1 MKTTVLT
8 ILLFMSGL
16 QSYAQSAAEA
26 IREGNGYYR
35 SGAYNK
41 AAGAYEKALQAEPG
55 NEAARLNQAAA
66 LYRQDQ
72 KVEAVQQFSA
82 LAREAGD
89 PSLKAKAW
97 YNKGVILSQQKN
109 LAESIEAYKE
119 ALRLDPAD
127 RQARE
132 NLQKALLE
140 LKKKAP
146 PPKKENKQDK
156 KKQDPKQNQSPRPQ
170 SRLSPKETEQR
181 LKLLEQKEKEVQQR
195 IRREQSGKAG
205 STGKDW

>member
-1 MKTTVLT
+1 MMRLAFT
-8 ILLFMSGL
+8 ILFILPVFRLS
-16 QSYAQSAAEA
+16 AQTAAES
-26 IREGNGYYR
+26 IREGNGLYR
-35 SGAYNK
+35 SGAYGQ
-41 AAGAYEKALQAEPG
+41 AAVAYEKALQAEPG
-55 NEAARLNQAAA
+55 NEAARLNLAAT

-72 KVEAVQQFSA
+72 KVEAVQQFAS
-82 LAREAGD
+82 LTREAKD
-89 PSLKAKAW
+89 PRLKARAW

-109 LAESIEAYKE
+109 LEESIEAYKE

-140 LKKKAP
+140 RKKKTP
-146 PPKKENKQDK
+146 PPKKEDKQNK
-156 KKQDPKQNQSPRPQ
+156 KKQEPKQNQSPRPQ

-195 IRREQSGKAG
+195 IRRDPSGKGGRTA
-205 STGKDW
+205 KDW